1 MTAPNPETTAR
12 VNWLRRARYFLLAA
26 FLGTIAGF
34 AGVYL
39 TGGLQRNERALPNE
53 SAFPEGSCVNASLTA
68 KRLMPF
74 SKGEVAAFAPKSAPR
89 RATPIEFK
97 DATGRSV
104 SLSDFKGRVVLIN
117 LWATWCVPCRKEMPA
132 LDELEQKL
140 GGKDFAVLA
149 INLDQRGGDKP
160 RKFLE
165 EIKVKHLLYYEDP
178 TTNVFQKLKQA
189 GRAPGLPSTILVD
202 RDGCELGFMP
212 GPAEWAS
219 EDALALIRAAIAK

>member
-1 MTAPNPETTAR
+1 MTDPNSETTAR
-12 VNWLRRARYFLLAA
+12 VNWLRRARYFLAAA

-39 TGGLQRNERALPNE
+39 TGGLPRNVGVV
-53 SAFPEGSCVNASLTA
+53 SDGSCLNAVAAA
-68 KRLMPF
+68 KRLMPL
-74 SKGEVAAFAPKSAPR
+74 SKGEVAAFAPNTAPR
-89 RATPIEFK
+89 RATPLEFK
-97 DATGRSV
+97 DGTGRM
-104 SLSDFKGRVVLIN
+104 LGLDDFKGRVVLVN

-132 LDELEQKL
+132 LDELEKKL
-140 GGKDFAVLA
+140 GGRDFAVLA

-165 EIKVKHLLYYEDP
+165 EIKVKNLIYYEDP

-189 GRAPGLPSTILVD
+189 GRAPGLPSTILID
-202 RDGCELGFMP
+202 RDGCELGFLP

-219 EDALALIRAAIAK
+219 EDALALIRAAIAKN

>member
-39 TGGLQRNERALPNE
+39 TGGLPRNVGVV
-53 SAFPEGSCVNASLTA
+53 SDGSCVNAGLTA
-68 KRLMPF
+68 KRLMPL
-74 SKGEVAAFAPKSAPR
+74 SKGEVAAFAPNASPR
-89 RATPIEFK
+89 RATPIQFK
-97 DATGRSV
+97 DGTGRTV
-104 SLSDFKGRVVLIN
+104 SLDDFKGRVVLIN

-160 RKFLE
+160 KKFLE
-165 EIKVKHLLYYEDP
+165 EIKVKNLIYYEDA
-178 TTNVFQKLKQA
+178 TTNVFQKLKAA
-189 GRAPGLPSTILVD
+189 GRAPGLPSTILID

-219 EDALALIRAAIAK
+219 EDALRLIRAAMTKN

>member
-1 MTAPNPETTAR
+1 MTASNPEPTAR
-12 VNWLRRARYFLLAA
+12 VIWLRRARYLLLAA

-39 TGGLQRNERALPNE
+39 TGGLPRNAGVV
-53 SAFPEGSCVNASLTA
+53 SDASCVNAGLTA
-68 KRLMPF
+68 KRLMPLA
-74 SKGEVAAFAPKSAPR
+74 KGEVAAFSPNTSPR
-89 RATPIEFK
+89 RAMPITFK
-97 DATGRSV
+97 DGSGRTV
-104 SLSDFKGRVVLIN
+104 SLEDFKGRIVLIN

-132 LDELEQKL
+132 LDELESKL
-140 GGKDFAVLA
+140 GGQDFAVLA

-160 RKFLE
+160 KKFLE
-165 EIKVKHLLYYEDP
+165 EIKVKHLVYYEDP
-178 TTNVFQKLKQA
+178 TTNVFQKLKGA

-219 EDALALIRAAIAK
+219 EDALALIRAAIAKN

>member
-12 VNWLRRARYFLLAA
+12 VNWLRRARYLLLAA
-26 FLGTIAGF
+26 FLGTVAGF
-34 AGVYL
+34 AAVYL
-39 TGGLQRNERALPNE
+39 TGGLPRNAGVV
-53 SAFPEGSCVNASLTA
+53 SDASCINAATAA
-68 KRLMPF
+68 KRLMPL
-74 SKGEVAAFAPKSAPR
+74 SKGEVAAFAPNSAPR

-97 DATGRSV
+97 DGTGRTV
-104 SLSDFKGRVVLIN
+104 SLDDFKGRVVLIN

-149 INLDQRGGDKP
+149 INLDQRSGDKP

-165 EIKVKHLLYYEDP
+165 EIKVKHLIYYEDP

-202 RDGCELGFMP
+202 RQGCELGFMP
-212 GPAEWAS
+212 GPAEWAGK
-219 EDALALIRAAIAK
+219 DALALIRAAIAN

>member
-1 MTAPNPETTAR
+1 MTAPTPEPTKR
-12 VNWLRRARYFLLAA
+12 VNWLRRARYVLLAA

-39 TGGLQRNERALPNE
+39 TGGLQRNAGVV
-53 SAFPEGSCVNASLTA
+53 SDSSCVNASLTA
-68 KRLMPF
+68 KRLMPL
-74 SKGEVAAFAPKSAPR
+74 SRGEVAAFAPNTSPR
-89 RATPIEFK
+89 RATPLEFK

-104 SLSDFKGRVVLIN
+104 SLAEFKGRVVLIN

-140 GGKDFAVLA
+140 GGRDFTVLA

-165 EIKVKHLLYYEDP
+165 EIKVKRLVYYEDP
-178 TTNVFQKLKQA
+178 TTNVFQKLKAA
-189 GRAPGLPSTILVD
+189 GRAPGLPSTILID
-202 RDGCELGFMP
+202 REGCELGFMP
-212 GPAEWAS
+212 GPAEWAG
-219 EDALALIRAAIAK
+219 EEALALIRAAIAGN

>member
-1 MTAPNPETTAR
+1 MTAPNPETTSR
-12 VNWLRRARYFLLAA
+12 VNWLRRARYILLAA

-39 TGGLQRNERALPNE
+39 TGGLPRNAGVV
-53 SAFPEGSCVNASLTA
+53 SDASCVNAGLTA
-68 KRLMPF
+68 KRLMPL
-74 SKGEVAAFAPKSAPR
+74 SKGEVAAFAPNMSPR
-89 RATPIEFK
+89 RATPLEFK
-97 DATGRSV
+97 DASGRTV
-104 SLSDFKGRVVLIN
+104 SLDDFRGRVVLIN

-132 LDELEQKL
+132 LDELEREL

-149 INLDQRGGDKP
+149 LNLDQRGGDKP
-160 RKFLE
+160 RRFLE
-165 EIKVKHLLYYEDP
+165 EIKVKSLVYYEDP
-178 TTNVFQKLKQA
+178 TTGVFQKLKAA

-219 EDALALIRAAIAK
+219 EDALKLIRAALSAN

>member
-34 AGVYL
+34 AGIYL
-39 TGGLQRNERALPNE
+39 TGGLQRNVGVV
-53 SAFPEGSCVNASLTA
+53 SDGTCVNAGLAA
-68 KRLMPF
+68 KRLMPL
-74 SKGEVAAFAPKSAPR
+74 SKGEVAAFAPNSKPR
-89 RATPIEFK
+89 RATPIDFK
-97 DATGRSV
+97 DASGRTV
-104 SLSDFKGRVVLIN
+104 SLDDFEGRVVLIN

-140 GGKDFAVLA
+140 GGSDFTVLA

-160 RKFLE
+160 KKFLE
-165 EIKVKHLLYYEDP
+165 EIKVKSLIYYEDP
-178 TTNVFQKLKQA
+178 TTNVFQKLKAA

-219 EDALALIRAAIAK
+219 EDALALIRAALSKN

>member
-1 MTAPNPETTAR
+1 MTAPNPEPTAR
-12 VNWLRRARYFLLAA
+12 VIWLRRARYLLLAA

-39 TGGLQRNERALPNE
+39 TGGLPRNAGVVQD
-53 SAFPEGSCVNASLTA
+53 ASCVNASLTA
-68 KRLMPF
+68 KRLMPLA
-74 SKGEVAAFAPKSAPR
+74 KGEVAAFSPNASPR
-89 RATPIEFK
+89 RATPITFK
-97 DATGRSV
+97 DGSGRTV
-104 SLSDFKGRVVLIN
+104 SLEDFKGRVVLIN

-132 LDELEQKL
+132 LDELESKL
-140 GGKDFAVLA
+140 GGQDFAVLA

-165 EIKVKHLLYYEDP
+165 EIKVKHLVYYEDP
-178 TTNVFQKLKQA
+178 TTNVFQKLKGA

-212 GPAEWAS
+212 GPAEWS
-219 EDALALIRAAIAK
+219 GEDALALIRAALAKN

>member
-12 VNWLRRARYFLLAA
+12 VNWLRRARYLLLAA

-39 TGGLQRNERALPNE
+39 TGGLQRNAGVVPD
-53 SAFPEGSCVNASLTA
+53 SSCVNASLTA
-68 KRLMPF
+68 KRLMPL
-74 SKGEVAAFAPKSAPR
+74 SKGEVAAFAPNASPR
-89 RATPIEFK
+89 RATPLEFK
-97 DATGRSV
+97 DGSGRPA
-104 SLSDFKGRVVLIN
+104 SLEDFKGRVVLVN

-132 LDELEQKL
+132 LDELQHKL
-140 GGKDFAVLA
+140 GGRDFAVVA

-165 EIKVKHLLYYEDP
+165 EIKVKSLLYYEDP
-178 TTNVFQKLKQA
+178 TTNAFQKLKIA
-189 GRAPGLPSTILVD
+189 GRAPGLPSTILID
-202 RDGCELGFMP
+202 RDGCELGFLP

-219 EDALALIRAAIAK
+219 EDALALIRAAIAGN

>member
-1 MTAPNPETTAR
+1 MTASNLETTTR

-39 TGGLQRNERALPNE
+39 TGGLQRNVGVVSDA
-53 SAFPEGSCVNASLTA
+53 SCVNAGLTA
-68 KRLMPF
+68 KRLMPL
-74 SKGEVAAFAPKSAPR
+74 SKGEVAAFAPNASPR
-89 RATPIEFK
+89 RATALEFK
-97 DATGRSV
+97 DGTGRTV
-104 SLSDFKGRVVLIN
+104 SLEDFKGRVVLIN

-140 GGKDFAVLA
+140 GGRDFAVLA

-165 EIKVKHLLYYEDP
+165 EIKVKNLIYYEDP
-178 TTNVFQKLKQA
+178 TTNVFQKLKAA
-189 GRAPGLPSTILVD
+189 GRAPGLPSTILID

-212 GPAEWAS
+212 GPAEWAG
-219 EDALALIRAAIAK
+219 EDALALLRAALSRN

>member
-1 MTAPNPETTAR
+1 MTAPKPETTAR
-12 VNWLRRARYFLLAA
+12 VNWLRRARFLLLAA

-39 TGGLQRNERALPNE
+39 TGGLQRNAGVVSDN
-53 SAFPEGSCVNASLTA
+53 SCVNAGLTA
-68 KRLMPF
+68 KRLMPL
-74 SKGEVAAFAPKSAPR
+74 SKGEVAAFAPNSSPR

-97 DATGRSV
+97 DATGRIV
-104 SLSDFKGRVVLIN
+104 SLEDFKGRVVLIN
-117 LWATWCVPCRKEMPA
+117 LWATWCAPCRKEMPA

-140 GGKDFAVLA
+140 GGRDFAVLA

-160 RKFLE
+160 KKFLE
-165 EIKVKHLLYYEDP
+165 EIKVKSLLYYEDP
-178 TTNVFQKLKQA
+178 TTNVFQKLKAA

-202 RDGCELGFMP
+202 RDGCELGFLP

-219 EDALALIRAAIAK
+219 EDALALIRAAIAGN

>member
-1 MTAPNPETTAR
+1 MTAPNPETTGR

-39 TGGLQRNERALPNE
+39 TGGLQRNA
-53 SAFPEGSCVNASLTA
+53 SVFSDSSCVNAGLAA
-68 KRLMPF
+68 KRLMPL
-74 SKGEVAAFAPKSAPR
+74 SKGEVAAFAPNSTPR

-97 DATGRSV
+97 DGSGRTV
-104 SLSDFKGRVVLIN
+104 SLADFKGRVVLIN

-140 GGKDFAVLA
+140 GGKDFVVLA

-160 RKFLE
+160 KKFLE
-165 EIKVKHLLYYEDP
+165 EIKVKSLLYYEDP
-178 TTNVFQKLKQA
+178 TTNVFQKLRGA

-202 RDGCELGFMP
+202 RDGCELGFLP

-219 EDALALIRAAIAK
+219 EDALALIRAVLAGN

>member
-39 TGGLQRNERALPNE
+39 TGGLQRNAGVVSDN
-53 SAFPEGSCVNASLTA
+53 SCVNAVSTA
-68 KRLMPF
+68 KRLTPLAR
-74 SKGEVAAFAPKSAPR
+74 GEVAAFAPNTTPR
-89 RATPIEFK
+89 RATAIEFK
-97 DATGRSV
+97 DSSGRPV
-104 SLSDFKGRVVLIN
+104 SLEEFKGRVVLIN

-149 INLDQRGGDKP
+149 INLDQRGGEKP

-165 EIKVKHLLYYEDP
+165 EIKVKSLLYYEDP
-178 TTNVFQKLKQA
+178 TTNVFQKLRAA
-189 GRAPGLPSTILVD
+189 GRAPGLPSTILID
-202 RDGCELGFMP
+202 RDGCELGFVP

-219 EDALALIRAAIAK
+219 EDALALIRAALAKN

>member
-12 VNWLRRARYFLLAA
+12 VNWLRRARYSLLAA

-39 TGGLQRNERALPNE
+39 TGGLPRNVGVVSDA
-53 SAFPEGSCVNASLTA
+53 SCVNAGLTA
-68 KRLMPF
+68 KRLMPL
-74 SKGEVAAFAPKSAPR
+74 SKGEVAAFAPNASTR

-97 DATGRSV
+97 DGTGRAV
-104 SLSDFKGRVVLIN
+104 SLDDFKGRVVLIN

-132 LDELEQKL
+132 LDELEKKL
-140 GGKDFAVLA
+140 GGRDFAVVA
-149 INLDQRGGDKP
+149 INLDQRAGDKP

-165 EIKVKHLLYYEDP
+165 EIKVKSLIYYEDP
-178 TTNVFQKLKQA
+178 TMNAFQKLKAA
-189 GRAPGLPSTILVD
+189 GRAPGLPSTILID

-212 GPAEWAS
+212 GPAEWAG
-219 EDALALIRAAIAK
+219 EEALTLIRAALAKN

>member
-39 TGGLQRNERALPNE
+39 TGGLPRNAGVVSDN
-53 SAFPEGSCVNASLTA
+53 SCVNAALAA
-68 KRLMPF
+68 KRLMPL
-74 SKGEVAAFAPKSAPR
+74 SKGEVAAFAPNASPR
-89 RATPIEFK
+89 RSTPIEFK
-97 DATGRSV
+97 DGTGRAV
-104 SLSDFKGRVVLIN
+104 TLDDFKGRVVLIN

-140 GGKDFAVLA
+140 GGRDFVVLA

-160 RKFLE
+160 RRFLE
-165 EIKVKHLLYYEDP
+165 EIKVKNLIYYEDP
-178 TTNVFQKLKQA
+178 TTNVFQKLKAA

-219 EDALALIRAAIAK
+219 EDALALIRAALTKN

>member
-39 TGGLQRNERALPNE
+39 TGGLPRNAGVV
-53 SAFPEGSCVNASLTA
+53 SDGSCVNASLTT
-68 KRLMPF
+68 KRLMPL
-74 SKGEVAAFAPKSAPR
+74 SKGEVASFAPNASPR
-89 RATPIEFK
+89 RATPIQFK
-97 DATGRSV
+97 DGTGRTV
-104 SLSDFKGRVVLIN
+104 SLDEFKGRVVLIN

-140 GGKDFAVLA
+140 GGRDFAVLA

-165 EIKVKHLLYYEDP
+165 EIKVKSLIYYEDP
-178 TTNVFQKLKQA
+178 ATNVFQKLKQA

-219 EDALALIRAAIAK
+219 EDALALIRAALVKN

>member
-12 VNWLRRARYFLLAA
+12 VNWLRRSRYFLLAA
-26 FLGTIAGF
+26 FLGTVAGF

-39 TGGLQRNERALPNE
+39 TGGLQRNAGVV
-53 SAFPEGSCVNASLTA
+53 SDASCVNAGLTA
-68 KRLMPF
+68 KRLMPL
-74 SKGEVAAFAPKSAPR
+74 SKGEVAAFAPNTTPR
-89 RATPIEFK
+89 RATPIDFK
-97 DATGRSV
+97 DGTGRAV
-104 SLSDFKGRVVLIN
+104 SLDDFKGRVVLIN
-117 LWATWCVPCRKEMPA
+117 LWATWCAPCRKEMPA
-132 LDELEQKL
+132 LDGLERKL
-140 GGKDFAVLA
+140 GGRDFAVVA

-165 EIKVKHLLYYEDP
+165 EIKVKNLVYYEDP
-178 TTNVFQKLKQA
+178 TTNVFQKLKAA

-219 EDALALIRAAIAK
+219 EDALALIRAAIAKN

>member
-1 MTAPNPETTAR
+1 MTAPNLETTAR

-39 TGGLQRNERALPNE
+39 TGGLPRNAGVV
-53 SAFPEGSCVNASLTA
+53 SDASCINAVTAA
-68 KRLMPF
+68 KRLMPL
-74 SKGEVAAFAPKSAPR
+74 SKGEVAAFIPNAAPR
-89 RATPIEFK
+89 RATALDFK
-97 DATGRSV
+97 DGTGRAV
-104 SLSDFKGRVVLIN
+104 SLDEFKGRVVLIN

-140 GGKDFAVLA
+140 GGRDFAVLA

-165 EIKVKHLLYYEDP
+165 EIKVKNLIYYEDP
-178 TTNVFQKLKQA
+178 TTNVFQKLKAA

-219 EDALALIRAAIAK
+219 EDALALIRAALSKN

>member
-12 VNWLRRARYFLLAA
+12 VNWLRRARYLLLAA
-26 FLGTIAGF
+26 FLGTVAGF
-34 AGVYL
+34 AAVYL
-39 TGGLQRNERALPNE
+39 TGGLPRNAGVV
-53 SAFPEGSCVNASLTA
+53 SDASCINAATAA
-68 KRLMPF
+68 KRLMPL
-74 SKGEVAAFAPKSAPR
+74 SKGEVAAFAPNSAPR

-97 DATGRSV
+97 DGTGRTV
-104 SLSDFKGRVVLIN
+104 SLDDFKGRVVLIN

-132 LDELEQKL
+132 LDKLEQKL

-149 INLDQRGGDKP
+149 INLDQRSGDKP

-165 EIKVKHLLYYEDP
+165 EIKVKHLIYYEDP

-202 RDGCELGFMP
+202 RQGCELGFMP
-212 GPAEWAS
+212 GPAEWAG
-219 EDALALIRAAIAK
+219 EDALALIRAAIAN

>member
-39 TGGLQRNERALPNE
+39 TGGLPRNVGVV
-53 SAFPEGSCVNASLTA
+53 SDGSCVNAGLTA
-68 KRLMPF
+68 KRLMPL
-74 SKGEVAAFAPKSAPR
+74 SKGEVAAFAPNASPR
-89 RATPIEFK
+89 RATPIQFK
-97 DATGRSV
+97 DGAGRTV
-104 SLSDFKGRVVLIN
+104 SLEDFKGRVVLIN

-132 LDELEQKL
+132 LDELEAKL
-140 GGKDFAVLA
+140 GGRDFAVLA

-165 EIKVKHLLYYEDP
+165 EIKVKNLIYYEDP

-202 RDGCELGFMP
+202 RQGCELGFMP

-219 EDALALIRAAIAK
+219 EDALALIRAALAKD